1 MSALNWGILGAAHI
15 AESRM
20 VPAMVAAKNN
30 GLAAVGSRDRAR
42 AAALAVQAP
51 GAAAYG
57 SYEEVLAD
65 PRVNAV
71 YIPLPNGL
79 HAEWAIKAA
88 EAGKHVLVEKTFASN
103 ADEAERV
110 IEACEKAS
118 VVVSEAFMYRFHP
131 LTRRVLD
138 VVRSGML
145 GTLKSINSTFA
156 FTLEKAEDIR
166 RNQALAGGALFDV
179 GTYCVHLVR
188 ALAGEEPVEVMA
200 RGAFGAAGTDETL
213 SGLIRFGNGV
223 TATIT
228 ASFDMPRVSPLM
240 VIGTRGILY
249 APQMF
254 TYFADNVLRIGLDD
268 PRKPMTTS
276 ETVEHV
282 LHANPYTLMLEDFAE
297 AVALKR
303 KPRIG
308 SDEILKHQRVLDA
321 LMSSARGDC
330 V

>member
-1 MSALNWGILGAAHI
+1 MTTLNWGILGAAHI

-20 VPAMVAAKNN
+20 VPAIVAAKNN
-30 GLAAVGSRDRAR
+30 ALAAVGSREPAR
-42 AAALAVQAP
+42 AAALAAQAP
-51 GAAAYG
+51 GASAYG

-88 EAGKHVLVEKTFASN
+88 GAGKHVLVEKTFASN

-110 IEACEKAS
+110 IEACEKAG

-138 VVRSGML
+138 IVRSGML
-145 GTLKSINSTFA
+145 GAIKSVNTTFG
-156 FTLEKAEDIR
+156 FTLEKADDIR
-166 RNQALAGGALFDV
+166 RNQTLAGGALFDV
-179 GTYCVHLVR
+179 GTYCVHLAR
-188 ALAGEEPVEVMA
+188 ALAAEEPVEVMA
-200 RGAFGAAGTDETL
+200 RGAFGSHGTDETL
-213 SGLIRFGNGV
+213 SGLMRFANGM

-254 TYFADNVLRIGLDD
+254 TYFPDNILRIGLDD

-276 ETVEHV
+276 ETVEHI

-297 AVALKR
+297 AVSQKR
-303 KPRIG
+303 KPRIAPE
-308 SDEILKHQRVLDA
+308 EILKHQRVLDA
-321 LMSSARGDC
+321 LISSARGDC